1 MTKEYLMN
9 RLTDYC
15 EKVGNKVMMSV
26 EDVISILNED
36 TDIRYK
42 IHNEIERENHKE
54 DVRTEIKE
62 RELDLTNEDIECIT
76 DKYEDYLDFVKAN
89 PSLIT
94 TEMDTVY
101 NDITNGPFIQTFNW
115 RVCLENAIDE
125 FLG

>member
-42 IHNEIERENHKE
+42 IHSEIERENHKE
-54 DVRTEIKE
+54 DVRSEIEE
-62 RELDLTNEDIECIT
+62 RQQGHLIDCECEWENEYIKKLESLTDEDIECIT
-76 DKYEDYLDFVKAN
+76 DKYEDYL
-89 PSLIT
+89 S
-94 TEMDTVY
+94 ECEY
-101 NDITNGPFIQTFNW
+101 NW

>member
-62 RELDLTNEDIECIT
+62 RELDLTDEDIECIT
-76 DKYEDYLDFVKAN
+76 DKYEDYLG
-89 PSLIT
+89 
-94 TEMDTVY
+94 ECEY
-101 NDITNGPFIQTFNW
+101 NW

>member
-42 IHNEIERENHKE
+42 IHSETERENHKE
-54 DVRTEIKE
+54 DVRSEIEE
-62 RELDLTNEDIECIT
+62 RQQGYLIDCECEWKNEYIKKLESLTDEDIECIT
-76 DKYEDYLDFVKAN
+76 DKYEDYL
-89 PSLIT
+89 S
-94 TEMDTVY
+94 ECEY
-101 NDITNGPFIQTFNW
+101 NW